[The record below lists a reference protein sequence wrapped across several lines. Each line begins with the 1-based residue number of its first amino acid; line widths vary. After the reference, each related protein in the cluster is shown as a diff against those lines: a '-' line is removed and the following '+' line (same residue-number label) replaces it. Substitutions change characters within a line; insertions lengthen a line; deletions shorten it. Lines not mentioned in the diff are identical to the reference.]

1 VDANKGATVNE
12 IEQLRADVAFLR
24 QSLETTL
31 DNCIILAGR
40 VNRLQAEIE
49 AARVGYDGTTQHPT
63 LVERLD
69 HDCAVAQCRCGP

>member
-1 VDANKGATVNE
+1 VNE

-24 QSLETTL
+24 QSLEMTL

-49 AARVGYDGTTQHPT
+49 AARVPYDGTAYPT
-63 LVERLD
+63 LVERLNRD
-69 HDCAVAQCRCGP
+69 YVVAQQRSDP

>member
-1 VDANKGATVNE
+1 VNE

-31 DNCIILAGR
+31 DTCIILAGR

-49 AARVGYDGTTQHPT
+49 AARVPYDVAAYPT
-63 LVERLD
+63 LVERLN
-69 HDCAVAQCRCGP
+69 HDYIVAQQRCDP